1 MLSIDA
7 DIARARSASVP
18 CVWHSPQAAAN
29 IEIEG
34 TDISASTLHNAFDL
48 DAEGK
53 ANLDFSKP
61 ALDKVA
67 AVLNMKVL
75 FLDEAAVRFC
85 VSVSASVRGC
95 RCPGR
100 WGVGGG
106 SARAGQHDGCR
117 GLGEDL
123 RRPFRR

>member
-1 MLSIDA
+1 MLPIDA

-18 CVWHSPQAAAN
+18 CVWHCPQAAAN

-48 DAEGK
+48 AEGK
-53 ANLDFSKP
+53 SNLDFSKP

-75 FLDEAAVRFC
+75 FLDEAAVRLC
-85 VSVSASVRGC
+85 MSSRAGVRGC
-95 RCPGR
+95 R
-100 WGVGGG
+100 
-106 SARAGQHDGCR
+106 
-117 GLGEDL
+117 
-123 RRPFRR
+123 